1 MVRLLLKSA
10 FSRTYTCRPD
20 FTAKNAIVFSNSK
33 SLEENICI
41 HIFVDNFDIYLP
53 KYEVLRKFW
62 FEWSKCT
69 TSAGQNQDLCYGIR
83 KEKEKKKDEIWLI
96 SFMIEKE
103 CWRQTTG
110 YMARGTAMHKY
121 FVSIN
126 DFLIIAWN
134 LIMKPTLL
142 RETRQKA
149 SLNSF

>member
-10 FSRTYTCRPD
+10 FSRTHVDLILLLKMPSC
-20 FTAKNAIVFSNSK
+20 FLIQKSK
-33 SLEENICI
+33 SLEENIYTT
-41 HIFVDNFDIYLP
+41 FVDNFDIYLS
-53 KYEVLRKFW
+53 KYEVSRKFW

-103 CWRQTTG
+103 CWRQTSG
-110 YMARGTAMHKY
+110 YMARAAMHKY

-149 SLNSF
+149 PLNSF

>member
-1 MVRLLLKSA
+1 MHSPVRTHVDLILLLKMPSC
-10 FSRTYTCRPD
+10 FLIQNHWKKIY
-20 FTAKNAIVFSNSK
+20 VY
-33 SLEENICI
+33 I

-149 SLNSF
+149 PLNSF